1 MNSLMSVG
9 VIFLTDWYFVR
20 QEVLLNKNEY
30 MPYVQADGNVVVQT
44 VSSGPDSD
52 WASIQQAYFTLINIA
67 KRYVYIS
74 TPYFMPGETTLN
86 SLKTAAMSGVD
97 VRILLPH
104 KSDSALTH
112 WCTRSYVEELLE
124 AGVKIYWYRKGIN
137 HSKVVIVDGLVA
149 SVGSANMDLRSFE
162 QNFEVS
168 MIIYDRDVVKKLA
181 SDFAV
186 DLSDSVEASIQRWKF
201 RPKRERVYES
211 VARLFA
217 PLL

>member
-1 MNSLMSVG
+1 M
-9 VIFLTDWYFVR
+9 
-20 QEVLLNKNEY
+20 
-30 MPYVQADGNVVVQT
+30 
-44 VSSGPDSD
+44 
-52 WASIQQAYFTLINIA
+52 
-67 KRYVYIS
+67 
-74 TPYFMPGETTLN
+74 
-86 SLKTAAMSGVD
+86 
-97 VRILLPH
+97 
-104 KSDSALTH
+104 
-112 WCTRSYVEELLE
+112 
-124 AGVKIYWYRKGIN
+124 
-137 HSKVVIVDGLVA
+137 DGLVA

-181 SDFAV
+181 SDFAE